1 MSNSSKRDIKKP
13 LIWFWSIFGGM
24 VLLVVVFFAL
34 LSYGVLGFMPT
45 FDDLENPKNSLAT
58 DIISADGVTI
68 GKFFA
73 ENRSQVSF
81 EDMSHH
87 VVDALIATE
96 DERYYTHSGI
106 DIRGLG
112 RVLFKTVLLQQSE
125 SGGGSTITQQ
135 LAKMLFHGKALS
147 TMDRALQK
155 LKEWIIAVKLER
167 SYTKEEIIA
176 LYLNRVEFI
185 YDAYGIESAAWTF
198 FGVSVKELKIEQ
210 AAMLVGMLKNPS
222 LFNPIRREEKT
233 LTRRNVVLGQML
245 KQRYINTAEYD
256 SLSALPLGL
265 NFHRADHK
273 DGLAP
278 YFREYLR
285 EMLTAKKPVRS
296 EYKDWQK
303 QKYIEDSIKW
313 VENPLYGW
321 IQKNPKADGTEYN
334 IYRDGLKIHTTID
347 SRMQRY
353 AEEAMT
359 EHLGFELQP
368 KFFRTKKGATRAPY
382 SSDIT
387 SEQYESLINRAIKN
401 SDRYRIMKRNGAS
414 DAEINKAM
422 REPVETKVFTWS
434 GEKDTIM
441 TPVDSIL
448 YHKHFL
454 RAGMMSVNPD
464 NGHIKVYVGG
474 PNFKYFMY
482 DMVSQGKRQVGST
495 IKPFVYALAMREG
508 HTPCDL
514 VPNSP
519 QTFLLADGT
528 TWTPRNAGDARAGEM
543 VSLKWGLA
551 NSNNNVTAWVMKQYS
566 PEAVAN
572 IIHDI
577 GIKSHVEPVYSL
589 CLGTSDV
596 SLYEMVGAYATFVN
610 EGVHIDPIAV
620 TSIEDRY
627 GNVIANISPKEREAI
642 DEQTAYLMV
651 NLLEGVVNQGT
662 GRRLRGPAY
671 KLTSKM
677 GGKTGTTQNHSD
689 GWFMSV
695 LPNLVTGV
703 WVGGEERAIHFDSM
717 SLGQASNM
725 AIPIFGRFLLKV
737 YDDPKIESVRP
748 TDEFKAPV
756 TLGYSLDCSDRDINA
771 DEDETY
777 VNSIE
782 DVPSSAN
789 DDPNLFDF

>member
-1 MSNSSKRDIKKP
+1 MI
-13 LIWFWSIFGGM
+13 
-24 VLLVVVFFAL
+24 LVVVFFAL

-185 YDAYGIESAAWTF
+185 YDAYGRESAAWTF

-387 SEQYESLINRAIKN
+387 SEQYELLINRAIKN

-482 DMVSQGKRQVGST
+482 DMGSQGKRQGGST

>member
-1 MSNSSKRDIKKP
+1 
-13 LIWFWSIFGGM
+13 
-24 VLLVVVFFAL
+24 
-34 LSYGVLGFMPT
+34 
-45 FDDLENPKNSLAT
+45 
-58 DIISADGVTI
+58 
-68 GKFFA
+68 
-73 ENRSQVSF
+73 
-81 EDMSHH
+81 
-87 VVDALIATE
+87 
-96 DERYYTHSGI
+96 
-106 DIRGLG
+106 
-112 RVLFKTVLLQQSE
+112 
-125 SGGGSTITQQ
+125 
-135 LAKMLFHGKALS
+135 
-147 TMDRALQK
+147 
-155 LKEWIIAVKLER
+155 
-167 SYTKEEIIA
+167 
-176 LYLNRVEFI
+176 
-185 YDAYGIESAAWTF
+185 
-198 FGVSVKELKIEQ
+198 
-210 AAMLVGMLKNPS
+210 
-222 LFNPIRREEKT
+222 
-233 LTRRNVVLGQML
+233 
-245 KQRYINTAEYD
+245 
-256 SLSALPLGL
+256 
-265 NFHRADHK
+265 
-273 DGLAP
+273 
-278 YFREYLR
+278 
-285 EMLTAKKPVRS
+285 
-296 EYKDWQK
+296 
-303 QKYIEDSIKW
+303 
-313 VENPLYGW
+313 
-321 IQKNPKADGTEYN
+321 
-334 IYRDGLKIHTTID
+334 
-347 SRMQRY
+347 
-353 AEEAMT
+353 
-359 EHLGFELQP
+359 
-368 KFFRTKKGATRAPY
+368 
-382 SSDIT
+382 
-387 SEQYESLINRAIKN
+387 
-401 SDRYRIMKRNGAS
+401 
-414 DAEINKAM
+414 
-422 REPVETKVFTWS
+422 
-434 GEKDTIM
+434 M